1 VRLLAACR
9 LACSY
14 TLGASAAAQDPG
26 NRYLL
31 LHAEPAGRAL
41 EVCACVAFAIPE
53 KGTARPSSFHLLLLL
68 LYLNFFFFFFFFF
81 TLPSA
86 LKT

>member
-1 VRLLAACR
+1 
-9 LACSY
+9 
-14 TLGASAAAQDPG
+14 
-26 NRYLL
+26 
-31 LHAEPAGRAL
+31 
-41 EVCACVAFAIPE
+41 VAFAIPE